1 MAVGM
6 PFRDPDNSQFP
17 PPDADDVVVDDIIFN
32 NFNRLSLILFATRG
46 TTDIN
51 MNTFLLFYVVSNAFN
66 GLSALACFCN
76 NKKRSEKPC
85 KTRCFDDN
93 ELTKLLRH

>member
-1 MAVGM
+1 MAAGM
-6 PFRDPDNSQFP
+6 PSEPDSSLFP
-17 PPDADDVVVDDIIFN
+17 PPDADDVVVDIIFN
-32 NFNRLSLILFATRG
+32 NFNRLSLILFVTRG

-66 GLSALACFCN
+66 GLSALACFRN
-76 NKKRSEKPC
+76 NKKRSEKPR